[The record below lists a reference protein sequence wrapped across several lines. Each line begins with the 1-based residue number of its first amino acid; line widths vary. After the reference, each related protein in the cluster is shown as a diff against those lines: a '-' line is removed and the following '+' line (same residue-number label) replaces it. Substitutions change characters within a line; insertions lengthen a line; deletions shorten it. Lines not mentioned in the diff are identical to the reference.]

1 MTVMQEDEIVACTSI
16 AHIHKRR
23 VIAHARTAE
32 AVKRCVKHGIDLIY
46 HANFCDEEALDLLEA
61 NKDRFFV
68 NPAIGLTYTTL
79 YEMADYGMPQEK
91 AEEWGFKRELDGAIA
106 GTKELHRR
114 GVRVLPFATTAS
126 SGTRWAA
133 TPATWS
139 SGRAHGLLG
148 DRPVTMATRYGGECF
163 GDAVGLVAEGYLAD
177 LIMVTAIRSRDVR
190 ILQDTDR
197 IVMIMK
203 DAPSTRNRVP
213 ASASRRRPSRRR
225 GHPPHPSARQTPV
238 LIEAGVAFISRPL
251 RPSRAAMWRRRRAR
265 EMSETKSSKKAS
277 KARTEAAPKVESK
290 SESAGADT
298 KAKDDKASTPAATSD
313 AKSSDTG
320 KDSGKDTGK
329 EAGKSARD
337 SAGGKAD
344 VHYGYFSS
352 VRTPEYRS
360 GWDAIW
366 GSRNGD
372 DAENGEET
380 PRQRGA
386 ARASRTA
393 KKARKRRDPVT
404 VTLDLDT
411 LPPAL
416 KDGLVEIAS
425 AELKKSRVSYARR
438 DKAGAID
445 WRITC
450 RAD

>member
-1 MTVMQEDEIVACTSI
+1 
-16 AHIHKRR
+16 
-23 VIAHARTAE
+23 
-32 AVKRCVKHGIDLIY
+32 
-46 HANFCDEEALDLLEA
+46 
-61 NKDRFFV
+61 
-68 NPAIGLTYTTL
+68 
-79 YEMADYGMPQEK
+79 
-91 AEEWGFKRELDGAIA
+91 
-106 GTKELHRR
+106 
-114 GVRVLPFATTAS
+114 
-126 SGTRWAA
+126 
-133 TPATWS
+133 
-139 SGRAHGLLG
+139 
-148 DRPVTMATRYGGECF
+148 
-163 GDAVGLVAEGYLAD
+163 
-177 LIMVTAIRSRDVR
+177 
-190 ILQDTDR
+190 
-197 IVMIMK
+197 
-203 DAPSTRNRVP
+203 
-213 ASASRRRPSRRR
+213 
-225 GHPPHPSARQTPV
+225 
-238 LIEAGVAFISRPL
+238 
-251 RPSRAAMWRRRRAR
+251 
-265 EMSETKSSKKAS
+265 MSETKSSKKAP
-277 KARTEAAPKVESK
+277 KAKTEAAPKAESK

-386 ARASRTA
+386 ARASRAA

-411 LPPAL
+411 LPPEL